1 MEKQEARY
9 HLFGGVDVAATTMTV
24 AWQRISQPMSTP
36 LTFAQTPDGIASRI
50 DHLQRTDVPPAHT
63 LIVMEATGRYWMSL
77 ATVLHQA
84 GYVVS
89 VVNAA
94 HAHHFAKSHGQ
105 RAKTDAGDARL
116 LVHLAQERQPSP
128 WVLPPTVY
136 HELRQRLIARDG
148 LIAMRTQARN
158 QRHALQQWP
167 VIIESVLAQLEMVI
181 GTLTS
186 QISQMEQE
194 IADVLADSAWARSA
208 CFLQSI
214 PGVGALTA
222 AWLLVTTVTFTVS
235 STPAGLTAYA
245 GLAPMPYE
253 SGTSIRG
260 QPRIGHSG
268 NSRLRHARYMATLS
282 ASRHNP
288 QIRVLYDRLRKAG
301 KPGALWAQ
309 VARCAAA
316 RKLLHLAWAV
326 VTKEQ
331 AFDPSYAMPQV

>member
-9 HLFGGVDVAATTMTV
+9 QLFVGVDVAATTMTV
-24 AWQRISQPMSTP
+24 AWQLTSQPMSTP
-36 LTFAQTPDGIASRI
+36 LTFAQTPDGIASLI
-50 DHLQRTDVPPAHT
+50 DHLQRTEVASAHT
-63 LIVMEATGRYWMSL
+63 LIVMEATGSYWITL

-84 GYVVS
+84 GYIVS

-94 HAHHFAKSHGQ
+94 HAHHFARSHGQ
-105 RAKTDAGDARL
+105 RAKTDAVDARM
-116 LVHLAQERQPSP
+116 LVRLAQERKPSP
-128 WVLPPTVY
+128 WTPPPTVY
-136 HELRQRLIARDG
+136 HELRQRLIARDS

-167 VIIESVLAQLEMVI
+167 VVIESVMTQLDTVI
-181 GTLTS
+181 AAVTA
-186 QISQMEQE
+186 QISQLEQE

-222 AWLLVTTVTFTVS
+222 AWLLVTTVNFTVS

-245 GLAPMPYE
+245 GLAPMPHE

-268 NSRLRHARYMATLS
+268 NTHLRHALYMATLS

-288 QIRVLYDRLRKAG
+288 MIRVFYRRLRDAG
-301 KPGALWAQ
+301 KPIR

-331 AFDPSYAMPQV
+331 AFDPSYAMPHA

>member
-1 MEKQEARY
+1 MENQETRY
-9 HLFGGVDVAATTMTV
+9 QLFVGVDVAATTMTV
-24 AWQRISQPMSTP
+24 AWRLASQPISTP
-36 LTFAQTPDGIASRI
+36 LTFAQTPDGIASLI
-50 DHLQRTDVPPAHT
+50 DHLQRTEVEPAHT
-63 LIVMEATGRYWMSL
+63 LIVMEATGSYWITL
-77 ATVLHQA
+77 ATVLHQD

-105 RAKTDAGDARL
+105 RAKTDAVDARM
-116 LVHLAQERQPSP
+116 LVRLAQERQPSP
-128 WVLPPTVY
+128 WTPPPTVY

-148 LIAMRTQARN
+148 LIAMRTQACN

-167 VIIESVLAQLEMVI
+167 VVIESVMTQLDTVITTVTAQI
-181 GTLTS
+181 GQLD
-186 QISQMEQE
+186 QE

-214 PGVGALTA
+214 PGVGVLTA
-222 AWLLVTTVTFTVS
+222 AWLLVTTVNFTVS
-235 STPAGLTAYA
+235 TTPTGLAAYA
-245 GLAPMPYE
+245 GLAPMAHE

-260 QPRIGHSG
+260 HPHIGHSG
-268 NSRLRHARYMATLS
+268 NTRLRHALYMATLS

-288 QIRVLYDRLRKAG
+288 MIRGFYQRLRDAG
-301 KPGALWAQ
+301 KPMK

-331 AFDPSYAMPQV
+331 AFDPAYALASA

>member
-1 MEKQEARY
+1 MKDQEVRY
-9 HLFGGVDVAATTMTV
+9 QLFVGVDVAATTITV
-24 AWQRISQPMSTP
+24 AWQLASQPISTP
-36 LTFAQTPDGIASRI
+36 LTFAQTPDGIASLI
-50 DHLQRTDVPPAHT
+50 HHLQRTEVEPPHT
-63 LIVMEATGRYWMSL
+63 LIVMEATGSYWITL

-94 HAHHFAKSHGQ
+94 HAHHFARSHGQ
-105 RAKTDAGDARL
+105 RAKTDAVDARM
-116 LVHLAQERQPSP
+116 LVRLAQERQPSP
-128 WVLPPTVY
+128 WTPPPTVY

-167 VIIESVLAQLEMVI
+167 VVIASVMAQLDSVI
-181 GTLTS
+181 TTVTA
-186 QISQMEQE
+186 QISQLEQE

-208 CFLQSI
+208 CLLQSI

-222 AWLLVTTVTFTVS
+222 AWLLVTTVNFTVS

-245 GLAPMPYE
+245 GLAPMPHE

-268 NSRLRHARYMATLS
+268 NSRLRHALYMATLS

-288 QIRVLYDRLRKAG
+288 QIRVFYDRLREAG
-301 KPGALWAQ
+301 KPIK

-331 AFDPSYAMPQV
+331 VFDPSYAIPHV